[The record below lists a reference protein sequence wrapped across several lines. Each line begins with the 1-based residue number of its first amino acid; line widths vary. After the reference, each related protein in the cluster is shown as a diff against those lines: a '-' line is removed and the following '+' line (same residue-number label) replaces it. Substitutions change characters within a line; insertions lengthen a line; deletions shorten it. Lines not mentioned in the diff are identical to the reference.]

1 MSLGYAIL
9 FWTLIEALLV
19 FVFFFVAKWLTPRET
34 ATTPNAPTA
43 DEAKAAK
50 PGKIRMGFTSWFKG
64 LIERLF
70 LVFMLLAGFEG
81 AAIVVFGAIKLGTR
95 LDNDK
100 DTKVSNDYFLIGNL
114 LSIAAA
120 TGIYLLVK
128 DFIHIV

>member
-19 FVFFFVAKWLTPRET
+19 FVFFFVAKWLTPREK
-34 ATTPNAPTA
+34 APPTTDDVA
-43 DEAKAAK
+43 AAK
-50 PGKIRMGFTSWFKG
+50 PGKIKIGFTSWFKG